1 MESISPIPSPD
12 YDAPSPQAADVEME
26 LELPEEV
33 PDRGTTTS
41 ASGGGGDLN
50 SRLDT
55 FIQNVQSGRRV
66 GNSLL
71 HGSTRI
77 FIYYLVCID
86 TLIILV
92 PSDFAIN
99 PFCCDFAAE
108 KHQHIR
114 VPHEAGVGRTSTR
127 ESGRN
132 PRSRRLPGRLSSITG
147 LGLYGYGGLARSLM
161 AGSPA
166 GPGRS

>member
-66 GNSLL
+66 GNSL
-71 HGSTRI
+71 
-77 FIYYLVCID
+77 
-86 TLIILV
+86 
-92 PSDFAIN
+92 
-99 PFCCDFAAE
+99 
-108 KHQHIR
+108 
-114 VPHEAGVGRTSTR
+114 
-127 ESGRN
+127 
-132 PRSRRLPGRLSSITG
+132 
-147 LGLYGYGGLARSLM
+147 
-161 AGSPA
+161 
-166 GPGRS
+166 